1 MLNPDQ
7 AEFTSPCL
15 APPHWCA
22 ISLWTLQRVGLWLG
36 SPAPG
41 GNPPVRVPRL
51 LCTPPPPLGAGARG
65 PGMQNKGVTDEETH
79 LEKWKVLFSIE
90 PVGDPQLIGIS
101 GFL

>member
-1 MLNPDQ
+1 MP
-7 AEFTSPCL
+7 SP
-15 APPHWCA
+15 A
-22 ISLWTLQRVGLWLG
+22 SLVCYQPLDTPAGGGRGGGLWLG

-79 LEKWKVLFSIE
+79 LEKRKVLFSIE

>member
-1 MLNPDQ
+1 MPS
-7 AEFTSPCL
+7 A
-15 APPHWCA
+15 A
-22 ISLWTLQRVGLWLG
+22 SLVCYQPLDTPAGGGCGWGARPLG
-36 SPAPG
+36 VI
-41 GNPPVRVPRL
+41 PPVRVPRL

-79 LEKWKVLFSIE
+79 LEKRKVLFSIE